1 MKLQINNPKSSLP
14 CIEYRRLL
22 CPMLSIDCVLSN
34 LCLSTGRL
42 HSDLHR
48 HHPARNSAKIFCK
61 PAKNFFFVKSE
72 IFDAG
77 CFKFEKCTFLRLCL
91 VCGVQKYLSSAA
103 VRGSSVL
110 GGLGQLGQTELSRSL
125 CLDWRLEITTS
136 HHVLCVSHITR
147 YLSLREK
154 ETSLASAQPIPK
166 EMQNM

>member
-1 MKLQINNPKSSLP
+1 MSCLT
-14 CIEYRRLL
+14 
-22 CPMLSIDCVLSN
+22 CVLVLVASTQTCTDTTLPGTVQKYFAN
-34 LCLSTGRL
+34 LQ
-42 HSDLHR
+42 
-48 HHPARNSAKIFCK
+48 
-61 PAKNFFFVKSE
+61 NFFFVKSE